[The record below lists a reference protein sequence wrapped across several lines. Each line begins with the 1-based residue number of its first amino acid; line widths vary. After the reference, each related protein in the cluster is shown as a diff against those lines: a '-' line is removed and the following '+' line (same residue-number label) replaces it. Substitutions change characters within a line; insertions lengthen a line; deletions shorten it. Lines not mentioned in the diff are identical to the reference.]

1 MKLLFAVLLLT
12 LTACS
17 STPDYRSA
25 SAAGYGYSDTELGP
39 NYHRVQ
45 FKLRGKNKVKAMD
58 YALQRAAE
66 LTLSQG
72 YDWFDLVAKETLV
85 DRRNYT
91 VSARHHTVTHQQK
104 SCGLLSCTSYQ
115 QTELAPEPET
125 AVDFTEVRI
134 DIRLGK
140 GVSPQGD
147 SVFQA
152 AEVVQRLKQQH

>member
-1 MKLLFAVLLLT
+1 MKLLCVVLFFA

-17 STPDYRSA
+17 SAPDYRSA

-45 FKLRGKNKVKAMD
+45 FKLRGKNKAQAMD

-85 DRRNYT
+85 DRKSYEVTARLST
-91 VSARHHTVTHQQK
+91 VSQHRQT
-104 SCGLLSCTSYQ
+104 SCGLLSCSSYS
-115 QTELAPEPET
+115 QTGMLPEPDT
-125 AVDFTEVRI
+125 ATDFTEVRI

-147 SVFQA
+147 RIFQA
-152 AEVVQRLKQQH
+152 TELLNKVKQ

>member
-1 MKLLFAVLLLT
+1 MKLLLAVLLLS

-17 STPDYRSA
+17 SAPDYRSA

-72 YDWFDLVAKETLV
+72 YDWFDLVEKETLV
-85 DRRNYT
+85 DRKTYE
-91 VSARHHTVTHQQK
+91 VTTRLSLSSQHRQT
-104 SCGLLSCTSYQ
+104 SCGLLSCSSYYQ
-115 QTELAPEPET
+115 PDLMPEPDIAT
-125 AVDFTEVRI
+125 DYTEVRI

-140 GVSPQGD
+140 GVSPEG
-147 SVFQA
+147 SAVFQA
-152 AEVVQRLKQQH
+152 AEVLKTTAAN